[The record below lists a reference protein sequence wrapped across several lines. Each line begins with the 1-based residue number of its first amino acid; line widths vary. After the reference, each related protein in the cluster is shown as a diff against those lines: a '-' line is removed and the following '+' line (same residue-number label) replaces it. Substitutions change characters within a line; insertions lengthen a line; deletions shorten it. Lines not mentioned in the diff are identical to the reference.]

1 MPNARRISRRGFLE
15 SGGRLAAGAFVAGAL
30 PTPKAGRP
38 ASRLPSVS
46 AGRSA
51 GANDRV
57 NLGFVGVRGRGR
69 DLYGYF
75 GGLEGVRIAALCDID
90 KNVLAERAAD
100 VEKRF
105 GGQPAVYQHQLDL
118 LENKDIDAVVIATP
132 NHWHALGTIW
142 ACQAG
147 KHVYVE
153 KPCCHNL
160 YEGRRMVEAARRYG
174 RVVAVGFQNR
184 SVRGVRQAMAFMKS
198 DGIGEVYAARG
209 VCFKARD
216 PLGLVPDGLGTGE
229 KYRYFVWNNPGVN
242 YDQAYMANVDYD
254 AWLGP
259 APRRPFN
266 YNRFHYNWHWH
277 WDYGNGDCGNQGP
290 HQWDIARWGLGQD
303 DHPREI
309 SSKGGYY
316 GEPCAQETPNTQTA
330 EVVYGDG
337 RMIEFGVRGLYT
349 NGEDGVAI
357 GNLFYGTKGWLRLDG
372 DEWQSY
378 FGRENEP
385 GPGSKTAGE
394 DDFGDPMMGATG
406 EGHFANFIRAVRAG
420 DPKLLTCPIEVGY
433 MSSALP
439 LLANISYRLD
449 HSLVFD
455 PARERFVRDKQA
467 DRLLTRDYRKPY
479 IVPKS
484 V

>member
-1 MPNARRISRRGFLE
+1 MPEKGPITRRGFLRN
-15 SGGRLAAGAFVAGAL
+15 SGRLAAGALVAGAI
-30 PTPKAGRP
+30 PSPKTVRA
-38 ASRLPSVS
+38 ASRRAPTS
-46 AGRSA
+46 AGQAA
-51 GANDRV
+51 GANDRI
-57 NLGFVGVRGRGR
+57 NLGFIGVRGRGR

-75 GGLEGVRIAALCDID
+75 GELPGVRIAALCDID
-90 KNVLAERAAD
+90 QNVLAERAAD
-100 VEKRF
+100 AEKRF
-105 GGQPAVYQHQLDL
+105 GERPAVYRYQQDILA
-118 LENKDIDAVVIATP
+118 NKDIDAVVIATP

-160 YEGRRMVEAARRYG
+160 FEGRRMVEAARRYD
-174 RVVAVGFQNR
+174 RMVAVGLQNR
-184 SVRGVRQAMAFMKS
+184 SIRSVRQVMAFLKGG
-198 DGIGEVYAARG
+198 GIGDVYAARG
-209 VCFKARD
+209 LCFKPRD
-216 PLGLVPDGLGTGE
+216 TIGLVPDGIGSGDRFA
-229 KYRYFVWNNPGVN
+229 YYVWNNPGVN
-242 YDQAYMANVDYD
+242 YDQAYMDKVDYD

-290 HQWDIARWGLGQD
+290 HQWDIARWGLGQSG
-303 DHPREI
+303 HPGKI
-309 SSKGGYY
+309 SSSGGYY
-316 GEPCAQETPNTQTA
+316 GEKCAQETPNTQAA
-330 EVVYGDG
+330 EAIYPDG
-337 RMIEFGVRGLYT
+337 RMIEFDVRGLYT
-349 NGEDGVAI
+349 NGEDAIEI

-378 FGRENEP
+378 FGRKNEP

-394 DDFGDPMMGATG
+394 EDFGDPMAAAAEG
-406 EGHFANFIRAVRAG
+406 GHFANFIRALRAG

-439 LLANISYRLD
+439 LLANISYRVD
-449 HSLVFD
+449 RSLVFD
-455 PARERFVRDKQA
+455 SARERFVGDKLA
-467 DRLLTRDYRKPY
+467 DRLLTRAYRKPY
-479 IVPKS
+479 IVPKK

>member
-1 MPNARRISRRGFLE
+1 MSNDEPISRRGFLQ
-15 SGGRLAAGAFVAGAL
+15 SGGRLAAGALVAGAV
-30 PTPKAGRP
+30 PSRKGVRAAARQVA
-38 ASRLPSVS
+38 ASTG
-46 AGRSA
+46 AAA
-51 GANDRV
+51 GANDAI

-75 GGLEGVRIAALCDID
+75 GGLPGVRIAALCDID

-105 GGQPAVYQHQLDL
+105 GAKPAVYQHQQDL
-118 LENKDIDAVVIATP
+118 LETKDIDAVVIATP

-160 YEGRRMVEAARRYG
+160 FEGRRMVDAARRYG
-174 RVVAVGFQNR
+174 RVVAVGCQNR
-184 SVRGVRQAMAFMKS
+184 SSRGVRQAMAFMKS
-198 DGIGEVYAARG
+198 GGIGEVYAARG
-209 VCFKARD
+209 LCFKARD
-216 PLGLVPDGLGTGE
+216 TIGLVPDGLGTGE
-229 KYRYFVWNNPGVN
+229 RYKYFVWNNPGVN

-290 HQWDIARWGLGQD
+290 HQWDIARWGLDQSA
-303 DHPREI
+303 HPKRI
-309 SSKGGYY
+309 SSKGGFY
-316 GEPCAQETPNTQTA
+316 GETCAQETPNTQTA
-330 EVVYGDG
+330 EMIYGDG
-337 RMIEFGVRGLYT
+337 RMIEFEVRGLYT
-349 NGEDGVAI
+349 NAEDGIEI

-378 FGRENEP
+378 FGRKNEP

-394 DDFGDPMMGATG
+394 EDFGDPMAAAAEG
-406 EGHFANFIRAVRAG
+406 GHFANFIRALRAG

-449 HSLVFD
+449 RSLVFD
-455 PARERFVRDKQA
+455 PGKEKFSGDKQA

-479 IVPKS
+479 VVPKA

>member
-1 MPNARRISRRGFLE
+1 MPEKSSITRRGFLQN
-15 SGGRLAAGAFVAGAL
+15 GGRLAAGALVAGAI
-30 PTPKAGRP
+30 PSPNTFRP
-38 ASRLPSVS
+38 ASRRAAAP
-46 AGRSA
+46 AGRA
-51 GANDRV
+51 VGANDTI

-75 GGLEGVRIAALCDID
+75 GGLPGVRVAALCDID
-90 KNVLAERAAD
+90 KNILAERAAD

-105 GGQPAVYQHQLDL
+105 GAKPAVYQYQKDL
-118 LENKDIDAVVIATP
+118 LANKDIDAVVIATP

-160 YEGRRMVEAARRYG
+160 YEGRRMVDAARRTG
-174 RVVAVGFQNR
+174 RVVAVGCQNR
-184 SVRGVRQAMAFMKS
+184 SSRSVRQAMAFLKS
-198 DGIGEVYAARG
+198 GGIGEVYTARG
-209 VCFKARD
+209 LCFKARD
-216 PLGLVPDGLGTGE
+216 TIGLVPDGLGSGE
-229 KYRYFVWNNPGVN
+229 RYKYFVWNQPGVN
-242 YDQAYMANVDYD
+242 YDRAYMDNVDYD

-303 DHPREI
+303 AHPKKI
-309 SSKGGYY
+309 GSKGGFY
-316 GEPCAQETPNTQTA
+316 GERCAQETPNTQTA
-330 EVVYGDG
+330 EIIYGDG

-349 NGEDGVAI
+349 NGEDGIEI

-378 FGRENEP
+378 FGRKNEP

-394 DDFGDPMMGATG
+394 EDFGDPMAAAAEG
-406 EGHFANFIRAVRAG
+406 GHFANFIRALRAG
-420 DPKLLTCPIEVGY
+420 DPKLLTCPIDVGY

-439 LLANISYRLD
+439 LLANISYRVD
-449 HSLVFD
+449 RSLVFD
-455 PARERFVRDKQA
+455 PGREKFVGDRQA
-467 DRLLTRDYRKPY
+467 DGMLTRVYRKPY
-479 IVPKS
+479 EVPKK

>member
-1 MPNARRISRRGFLE
+1 MSNDERISRRGFLK
-15 SGGRLAAGAFVAGAL
+15 SGGRLAAGAIVAGAI
-30 PTPKAGRP
+30 PSRKGVRA
-38 ASRLPSVS
+38 ASRQAAASTGQ
-46 AGRSA
+46 AA
-51 GANDRV
+51 GANDAI

-75 GGLEGVRIAALCDID
+75 GGLPGVRIAALCDID
-90 KNVLAERAAD
+90 KNILAERAAD

-105 GGQPAVYQHQLDL
+105 GAKPAVYQDQRVL
-118 LENKDIDAVVIATP
+118 LESKDIDAVVVATP
-132 NHWHALGTIW
+132 NHWHALSTIW

-160 YEGRRMVEAARRYG
+160 YEGRRMVDAARRYG
-174 RVVAVGFQNR
+174 RVVAVGCQNR
-184 SVRGVRQAMAFMKS
+184 SSRGVRQAMAFLKS
-198 DGIGEVYAARG
+198 GGIGEVYAARG
-209 VCFKARD
+209 LCFKARD
-216 PLGLVPDGLGTGE
+216 TIGLVPDGLGTGDRF
-229 KYRYFVWNNPGVN
+229 KYFVWNNPGVN
-242 YDQAYMANVDYD
+242 YDRAYMDNVDYD

-277 WDYGNGDCGNQGP
+277 WDYGDGDCGNQGP

-303 DHPREI
+303 AHPKKI
-309 SSKGGYY
+309 SSKGGFY
-316 GEPCAQETPNTQTA
+316 GEKCAQETPNTQAA
-330 EVVYGDG
+330 EMIYGDG

-349 NGEDGVAI
+349 NGEDGIAI

-378 FGRENEP
+378 FGRKNEP

-394 DDFGDPMMGATG
+394 EDFGDPMAAAAEG
-406 EGHFANFIRAVRAG
+406 GHFANFIRALRAG

-449 HSLVFD
+449 RSLVFD
-455 PARERFVRDKQA
+455 PGKEKFVADKQA

-479 IVPKS
+479 VVPKA

>member
-1 MPNARRISRRGFLE
+1 MSNEERISRRGFLRN
-15 SGGRLAAGAFVAGAL
+15 GGTLAAGAFVAGAL
-30 PTPKAGRP
+30 PSRRTVRA
-38 ASRLPSVS
+38 ASRRAP
-46 AGRSA
+46 APAAQAA

-57 NLGFVGVRGRGR
+57 SLAFIGVRGRGR

-75 GGLEGVRIAALCDID
+75 GALPGVRIAALCDVD
-90 KNVLAERAAD
+90 GNVLAERAAD

-105 GGQPAVYQHQLDL
+105 GAKPAVYKDQRIL
-118 LENKDIDAVVIATP
+118 LENKDIDAVVVATP
-132 NHWHALGTIW
+132 NHWHALSTIW

-160 YEGRRMVEAARRYG
+160 FEGRRMVDAARRYG
-174 RVVAVGFQNR
+174 RIVSVGCQNR
-184 SVRGVRQAMAFMKS
+184 SSRSVRQAMAFLKS
-198 DGIGEVYAARG
+198 GGIGEVYAARG
-209 VCFKARD
+209 LCFKARD
-216 PLGLVPDGLGTGE
+216 PIGLVPDGLGTGDRF
-229 KYRYFVWNNPGVN
+229 KYFVWNSPGVN

-266 YNRFHYNWHWH
+266 YNRFHYNWHWN
-277 WDYGNGDCGNQGP
+277 WDYGDGDCGNQGP

-303 DHPREI
+303 GHPRKI

-316 GEPCAQETPNTQTA
+316 GEKSAQETPNTQAA
-330 EVVYGDG
+330 EMVYADG
-337 RMIEFGVRGLYT
+337 RIVEFEVRGFYT
-349 NGEDGVAI
+349 NAEDGIAI

-372 DEWQSY
+372 DDWQSY
-378 FGRENEP
+378 FGRKNEP
-385 GPGSKTAGE
+385 GPGSKTVGE
-394 DDFGDPMMGATG
+394 EDFGDPMMAAAEG
-406 EGHFANFIRAVRAG
+406 GHFANFVRALRAG

-439 LLANISYRLD
+439 LLANISYRAD
-449 HSLVFD
+449 RSLVFD
-455 PARERFVRDKQA
+455 PAKEKFVGDKAA

-479 IVPKS
+479 LVPKT

>member
-1 MPNARRISRRGFLE
+1 MSDQERISRRGFLQ
-15 SGGRLAAGAFVAGAL
+15 SGGRLAAGALAAGAIPSHKGL
-30 PTPKAGRP
+30 RP
-38 ASRLPSVS
+38 ASRPAVTS
-46 AGRSA
+46 ARRIT
-51 GANDRV
+51 GANDRI
-57 NLGFVGVRGRGR
+57 NLAFIGVRGRGR

-75 GGLEGVRIAALCDID
+75 GGLPGVGVAALCDID
-90 KNVLAERAAD
+90 KNILAERAAD

-105 GGQPAVYQHQLDL
+105 GAKPAVHQHQQDL
-118 LENKDIDAVVIATP
+118 LDNKDIDAVVIATP

-160 YEGRRMVEAARRYG
+160 YEGRRMVDAARRYG
-174 RVVAVGFQNR
+174 RVVAVGCQNR
-184 SVRGVRQAMAFMKS
+184 SSRSVRQAMAFLKS
-198 DGIGEVYAARG
+198 GGIGEVYAARG
-209 VCFKARD
+209 LCFKARD
-216 PLGLVPDGLGTGE
+216 TIGLVPDGLGSGE
-229 KYRYFVWNNPGVN
+229 RYKYFVWNQPGVN
-242 YDQAYMANVDYD
+242 YDRAYMDNVDYD

-290 HQWDIARWGLGQD
+290 HQWDIARWGLGQSA
-303 DHPREI
+303 HPKKI
-309 SSKGGYY
+309 SSKGGFY
-316 GEPCAQETPNTQTA
+316 GERCAQETPNTQTA
-330 EVVYGDG
+330 EVIYGDG

-349 NGEDGVAI
+349 NGEDGIEI

-378 FGRENEP
+378 FGRKNEP
-385 GPGSKTAGE
+385 GPGSKTVGE
-394 DDFGDPMMGATG
+394 EDFGDPMMAAAEG
-406 EGHFANFIRAVRAG
+406 GHFANFIKAVRAG

-439 LLANISYRLD
+439 LLANISCRLD
-449 HSLVFD
+449 RSLVFD
-455 PARERFVRDKQA
+455 PAREKFAGDRQA

-479 IVPKS
+479 AVPKA

>member
-1 MPNARRISRRGFLE
+1 MSGKERISRRGFLQ
-15 SGGRLAAGAFVAGAL
+15 SGGRLAAGALVAGAV
-30 PTPKAGRP
+30 PSRRSHRA
-38 ASRLPSVS
+38 ASRPVAVP
-46 AGRSA
+46 AGQVT
-51 GANDRV
+51 GANDRL
-57 NLGFVGVRGRGR
+57 NLAFIGVRGRGR
-69 DLYGYF
+69 DLCGYF
-75 GGLEGVRIAALCDID
+75 GGLPGVRVAALCDID
-90 KNVLAERAAD
+90 KNILTERAAD

-105 GGQPAVYQHQLDL
+105 GARPAVYQYQQDL
-118 LENKDIDAVVIATP
+118 LANKDIDAVVIATP

-160 YEGRRMVEAARRYG
+160 YEGRRMVDAARRYG
-174 RVVAVGFQNR
+174 RVVAVGCQNR
-184 SVRGVRQAMAFMKS
+184 SSRSVRQAMAFLKS
-198 DGIGEVYAARG
+198 GGIGEVYAARG
-209 VCFKARD
+209 LCFKARD
-216 PLGLVPDGLGTGE
+216 TIGLVPDGLGSGE
-229 KYRYFVWNNPGVN
+229 RYRYFVWNQPGVN

-303 DHPREI
+303 AHPKKI
-309 SSKGGYY
+309 SSTGGFY
-316 GEPCAQETPNTQTA
+316 GERCAQETPNTQAA
-330 EVVYGDG
+330 EMIYADG

-349 NGEDGVAI
+349 NGEDGIEI
-357 GNLFYGTKGWLRLDG
+357 GNLFYGTKGWLRLNG

-378 FGRENEP
+378 FGRKNEP

-394 DDFGDPMMGATG
+394 EDYGDPLAAAAEG
-406 EGHFANFIRAVRAG
+406 GHFANFIRAARAG

-439 LLANISYRLD
+439 LLANIAYRLD
-449 HSLVFD
+449 RSLVFD
-455 PARERFVRDKQA
+455 PAREKFVGDKPA

-479 IVPKS
+479 VVPKA